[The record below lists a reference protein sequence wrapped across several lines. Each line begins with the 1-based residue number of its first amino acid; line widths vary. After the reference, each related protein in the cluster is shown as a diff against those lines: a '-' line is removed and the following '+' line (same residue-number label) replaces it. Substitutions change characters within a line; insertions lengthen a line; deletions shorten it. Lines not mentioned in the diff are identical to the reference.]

1 MLRIARFAFAMVA
14 LLGAAATLAQ
24 ATAYPNKP
32 VKIIVTFTTGGAA
45 DFTAR
50 VIGDQLS
57 RIWNQQVVV
66 ENRIGAGGSIGVE
79 QVFRSPPDGYT
90 LLLASNTH
98 AINQAMFPNLSF
110 DLVKD
115 FVPVMLTT
123 STPIVLAVNP
133 RVKANDMKEFTA
145 LLRAN
150 PGKIDYSTCGVATAH
165 HFAMELYKYATKTY
179 AVHIPHRGCSPAV
192 TDAVA
197 GQVDVVIASLAA
209 VLPFAKQGKLRI
221 LGLTTR
227 DRSPSVPD
235 IATFR
240 ESGLKELA
248 NYEVEN
254 YYGVLAPAGTPR
266 DVLAKIEADI
276 RKVLAMPEVKSR
288 LTNGGLDLFV
298 GSSAQFT
305 ALLTGDIA
313 KFREAIKVAGIKP
326 E

>member
-1 MLRIARFAFAMVA
+1 MLHIVRFLCAMPA
-14 LLGAAATLAQ
+14 LLGAVVALAQ
-24 ATAYPNKP
+24 GAAYPNKP
-32 VKIIVTFTTGGAA
+32 VKIVVTFTTGGAA

-50 VIGDQLS
+50 VIADQLS
-57 RIWNQQVVV
+57 RMWNQQVVV

-79 QVFRSPPDGYT
+79 QVFRAAPDGYT

-98 AINQAMFPNLSF
+98 AINQAMFSNLSF
-110 DLVKD
+110 DLLKD
-115 FVPVMLTT
+115 FTPVMLTT

-133 RVKANDMKEFTA
+133 RVKAKDMNEFTE

-150 PGKIDYSTCGVATAH
+150 PGKVDYTTCGVATAH

-235 IATFR
+235 IATFG

-248 NYEVEN
+248 DYQVEN
-254 YYGVLAPAGTPR
+254 YYGLLAPAATPR
-266 DVLAKIEADI
+266 DVLAKIEVDV
-276 RKVLAMPEVKSR
+276 RKVLAMPEVRSR

-298 GSSAQFT
+298 GSPAQFS
-305 ALLTGDIA
+305 ALLAGDIA

>member
-1 MLRIARFAFAMVA
+1 MLRIARFAFAMAA

-50 VIGDQLS
+50 GIGDQLS

-298 GSSAQFT
+298 GSPTQFT

>member
-1 MLRIARFAFAMVA
+1 MLRFTRLAFAICA
-14 LLGAAATLAQ
+14 LLGAAAALAQ
-24 ATAYPNKP
+24 GAVYPSRP

-45 DFTAR
+45 DFSAR

-57 RIWNQQVVV
+57 RIWNQPVVV

-79 QVFRSPPDGYT
+79 QVFRSAPDGYT

-98 AINQAMFPNLSF
+98 AINQAMFNNLPF
-110 DLVKD
+110 DLLKD
-115 FVPVMLTT
+115 FAPAILTT

-133 RVKANDMKEFTA
+133 RVPVKDMKEFTA
-145 LLRAN
+145 MLRAN
-150 PGKIDYSTCGVATAH
+150 PGKIDYTTCGVATAH
-165 HFAMELYKYATKTY
+165 HFAMELYKYATKTF

-221 LGLTTR
+221 LGLTTKE
-227 DRSPSVPD
+227 RSPSVPD
-235 IATFR
+235 LPTFR

-248 NYEVEN
+248 DYEVEN
-254 YYGVLAPAGTPR
+254 YYGLLAPAGTPR
-266 DVLAKIEADI
+266 DVLARIEADV

-298 GSSAQFT
+298 GSPAQFT
-305 ALLTGDIA
+305 SLLTDDIA
-313 KFREAIKVAGIKP
+313 KFREAIKIAGIKP

>member
-1 MLRIARFAFAMVA
+1 MFFARLAFAVGI
-14 LLGAAATLAQ
+14 LLGSTLALAQ

-50 VIGDQLS
+50 IFGDQLP
-57 RIWNQQVVV
+57 RMWGQQVVI

-79 QVFRSPPDGYT
+79 QVFRSPADGYT

-98 AINQAMFPNLSF
+98 AINQAMFNNLPF
-110 DLVKD
+110 DLLKD
-115 FVPVMLTT
+115 FNPVVLTT

-133 RVKANDMKEFTA
+133 RVPAKDMKEFTA
-145 LLRAN
+145 MLRAK
-150 PGKIDYSTCGVATAH
+150 PGKIDYTTCGVATAH
-165 HFAMELYKYATKTY
+165 HFAMELYKHATKTF

-209 VLPFAKQGKLRI
+209 VLPFARQGKLRI
-221 LGLTTR
+221 LGLTTKE
-227 DRSPSVPD
+227 RSPSVPE
-235 IATFR
+235 IPTFR
-240 ESGLKELA
+240 ESGLPELA

-254 YYGVLAPAGTPR
+254 YYGLLAPAGTPK
-266 DVLAKIEADI
+266 DVMVRLEGDI
-276 RKVLAMPEVKSR
+276 RKVLAMPDVKTR

-298 GSSAQFT
+298 GSPAQFT
-305 ALLTGDIA
+305 SLLTDDIA
-313 KFREAIKVAGIKP
+313 KFRAAIKIAGIKP

>member
-1 MLRIARFAFAMVA
+1 MLRIARFAFAMAA

-98 AINQAMFPNLSF
+98 AINQAMFPNLSY

-298 GSSAQFT
+298 GSPTQFT

>member
-1 MLRIARFAFAMVA
+1 MLRTARFVFAMAA
-14 LLGAAATLAQ
+14 LLGAAVALAQ
-24 ATAYPNKP
+24 GAAYPNKP

-298 GSSAQFT
+298 GSPVQFT

>member
-1 MLRIARFAFAMVA
+1 MLRIARFAFAMAA

-298 GSSAQFT
+298 GSPTQFT

>member
-1 MLRIARFAFAMVA
+1 MIRFARLVMAVCV
-14 LLGAAATLAQ
+14 LLGASAASAQ
-24 ATAYPNKP
+24 GGFPSKP

-45 DFTAR
+45 DFSAR
-50 VIGDQLS
+50 IIGDQLS
-57 RIWNQQVVV
+57 RMWNQQVIV

-79 QVFRSPPDGYT
+79 QVYRSPADGYT

-98 AINQAMFPNLSF
+98 AINQALFNNLPF
-110 DLVKD
+110 DLTKD
-115 FVPVMLTT
+115 FVPAVLTT

-133 RVKANDMKEFTA
+133 RVPAKDIKEFTA
-145 LLRAN
+145 MLRAS
-150 PGKIDYSTCGVATAH
+150 PGKVDYTTCGVATAH
-165 HFAMELYKYATKTY
+165 HFAMELYKYATQTF

-221 LGLTTR
+221 LGLTTKE
-227 DRSPSVPD
+227 RSPSVPELP
-235 IATFR
+235 TFR
-240 ESGLKELA
+240 ESGLQELA

-254 YYGVLAPAGTPR
+254 YYGLLAPTGTPR
-266 DVLAKIEADI
+266 DVLAKIEADV

-298 GSSAQFT
+298 GSPAQFT
-305 ALLTGDIA
+305 SLLVSDIA
-313 KFREAIKVAGIKP
+313 KFREAIKIAGIKP